1 MGEKLE
7 LAIAILNGAVGDYLA
22 KTKNGLR
29 TEMSLTRH
37 GTVLPLEP
45 AAIAATIPSPSPH
58 VVVFVHGLMCTEAIW
73 NFPGTS
79 SGYPEMLERDR
90 GVTSFAVRYNTGL
103 PIPENGMSFDALLSG
118 LVGAYPVPIT
128 TLSIV
133 GYSMGGL
140 VARAAFHTAA
150 TSSTSPWLPLV
161 VRAVYVGTPH
171 RGAPLER
178 VGRAVT
184 KLLEAIPD
192 PVTRLVAELAELR
205 SAGVKDLGDADLR
218 PEDAARAKTSVRLTS
233 ADHPVPLLE
242 GVRHHLVVG
251 TLTRD
256 GSFPELF
263 GDAIVPVSS
272 ASFTGAKGPIASV
285 RVCPGLSHTDLPR
298 HPSVY
303 DALLEA
309 FDTPER
315 ESP

>member
-1 MGEKLE
+1 VGEKLE

-22 KTKNGLR
+22 KTENGLR
-29 TEMSLTRH
+29 TEMSLVR
-37 GTVLPLEP
+37 GGAIVPVDRASL
-45 AAIAATIPSPSPH
+45 AAAVEAPSAH
-58 VVVFVHGLMCTEAIW
+58 VVVFLHGLMCTETIW
-73 NFPGTS
+73 NYPGTS
-79 SGYPEMLERDR
+79 SGYPELLERDR
-90 GVTSFAVRYNTGL
+90 AVTSLTVRYNTGL
-103 PIPENGMSFDALLSG
+103 SIPENGALFDGLLRR
-118 LVGAYPVPIT
+118 LVEAYPVPIT
-128 TLSIV
+128 TITIV

-150 TSSTSPWLPLV
+150 SAGESPWLPRV
-161 VRAVYVGTPH
+161 ARAIYVGTPH

-192 PVTRLVAELAELR
+192 PVTRLVGELAELR

-218 PEDAARAKTSVRLTS
+218 PEDRAKTSLRLTS
-233 ADHPVPLLE
+233 AEHPVPLLD
-242 GVRHHLVVG
+242 GLAHHLVVG

-272 ASFTGAKGPIASV
+272 ASFRGARGPIASL
-285 RVCPGLSHTDLPR
+285 RVCPGLSHTDLP
-298 HPSVY
+298 HHGDVY
-303 DALLEA
+303 AALLEA

>member
-7 LAIAILNGAVGDYLA
+7 LAIAILNGAAGDYLA

-37 GTVLPLEP
+37 GTLVPLEP
-45 AAIAATIPSPSPH
+45 AALAATIPSPSPH

-103 PIPENGMSFDALLSG
+103 PIPENGESFDALLGG
-118 LVGAYPVPIT
+118 LVAVYPAPIT

-150 TSSTSPWLPLV
+150 SAGESPWLPRV
-161 VRAVYVGTPH
+161 VRAIYVGTPH

-178 VGRAVT
+178 VGRAVA

-192 PVTRLVAELAELR
+192 PVTRLVGELAELR

-218 PEDAARAKTSVRLTS
+218 PEDRAKTSLRLTS
-233 ADHPVPLLE
+233 AEHPVPLLD
-242 GVRHHLVVG
+242 GLAHHLVVG